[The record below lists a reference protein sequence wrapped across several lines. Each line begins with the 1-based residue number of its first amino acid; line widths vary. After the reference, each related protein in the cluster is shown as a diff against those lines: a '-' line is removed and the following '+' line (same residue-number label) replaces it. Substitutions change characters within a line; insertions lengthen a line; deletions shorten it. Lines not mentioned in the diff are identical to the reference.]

1 MIYTGFYII
10 LALFLIKKF
19 SKISKI
25 NLGIIMG
32 LMIPDLGI
40 LFKYLNFYSEFHGT
54 ILHSVIFAL
63 FLFVTLLIISEISDR
78 IIDKKII
85 NGVFMGILIHIFL
98 DLVISGEGIL
108 FYWPLPIEPIHS
120 LFEFKLTYELLYI
133 LSCLQF
139 LLLRYFGYKLND
151 MLIRMR
157 YLEGNCCKNINIIS
171 KWMKYQSILFILFST
186 MFFLNIKF
194 SIAFIDFSIFSSLLI
209 ALYFSYNIKVIFNKE
224 KIIEL

>member
-1 MIYTGFYII
+1 
-10 LALFLIKKF
+10 
-19 SKISKI
+19 
-25 NLGIIMG
+25 MG

-40 LFKYLNFYSEFHGT
+40 LFKYLNFYNEFHGT

-63 FLFVTLLIISEISDR
+63 FLFVTLLIISEINTR

-98 DLVISGEGIL
+98 DLVISGEGII

-151 MLIRMR
+151 MLVRIR
-157 YLEGNCCKNINIIS
+157 YLEGNCCENINTI
-171 KWMKYQSILFILFST
+171 
-186 MFFLNIKF
+186 
-194 SIAFIDFSIFSSLLI
+194 
-209 ALYFSYNIKVIFNKE
+209 
-224 KIIEL
+224 

>member
-1 MIYTGFYII
+1 
-10 LALFLIKKF
+10 
-19 SKISKI
+19 
-25 NLGIIMG
+25 
-32 LMIPDLGI
+32 
-40 LFKYLNFYSEFHGT
+40 
-54 ILHSVIFAL
+54 
-63 FLFVTLLIISEISDR
+63 
-78 IIDKKII
+78 
-85 NGVFMGILIHIFL
+85 MGILIHIFL
-98 DLVISGEGIL
+98 DLVISGEGII

-151 MLIRMR
+151 MLIRIR